1 MSLRRSSVSACVPMK
16 QFSVIARRRHPL
28 VRQIRAAESLWAAV
42 CPSDPD
48 VRTMNLLTP
57 SQQLRSTGPSR
68 RIAARIGGI
77 SLGATSVAG
86 GPALL
91 ADAQL
96 EDFVITD
103 SICDVEFDVAFGGR
117 FDSAPGELIFD
128 SRGLWKLFRNA
139 EGFCFRL
146 TTDFI
151 GTLPYKQARIAPD
164 FKSGCI
170 EMSREY
176 FAAGEPVNP
185 LEYPLDE
192 LLWIHR
198 LALGEGVEVHGCGV
212 IAPDGR
218 GLLLTGHSG
227 AGKSTSARL
236 WSRHHAARVLS
247 DDRIILRQENG
258 RIQMYGT
265 PWHGDAGIAEAAQS
279 PVDAIFVLQHGQ
291 ANELRPL
298 GAAEGAAEL
307 FARSFVPHHSHQG
320 LSSVLK
326 FFHAVTSSVPCFGF
340 SFVPDFTAVE
350 AVCRA

>member
-28 VRQIRAAESLWAAV
+28 VRQIRAAASLWAAV

-57 SQQLRSTGPSR
+57 SQPLRSTGPSR

-96 EDFVITD
+96 KDFVITD

-117 FDSAPGELIFD
+117 FDSVPGELVFD
-128 SRGLWKLFRNA
+128 SRGLWKLYRNS

-146 TTDFI
+146 TTNFI
-151 GTLPYKQARIAPD
+151 GTLPYKQAIVAPD
-164 FKSGCI
+164 FKSGRI
-170 EMSREY
+170 EISREY
-176 FAAGEPVNP
+176 FAHSHAVNP

-198 LALGEGVEVHGCGV
+198 LSMGEGVEVHGCGV
-212 IAPDGR
+212 FGPDGR
-218 GLLLTGHSG
+218 GMLLTGPPG
-227 AGKSTSARL
+227 AGKTTSSRL
-236 WSRHHAARVLS
+236 WSRHSGARVLS
-247 DDRIILRQENG
+247 DDRIILRREHD
-258 RIQMYGT
+258 RVWMYGAT
-265 PWHGDAGIAEAAQS
+265 WHGDAE
-279 PVDAIFVLQHGQ
+279 
-291 ANELRPL
+291 
-298 GAAEGAAEL
+298 
-307 FARSFVPHHSHQG
+307 
-320 LSSVLK
+320 
-326 FFHAVTSSVPCFGF
+326 
-340 SFVPDFTAVE
+340 
-350 AVCRA
+350 

>member
-1 MSLRRSSVSACVPMK
+1 MSLRKSSVSACAPMK

-57 SQQLRSTGPSR
+57 SQPLRSTGPSR

-77 SLGATSVAG
+77 SLGATTVAN

-91 ADAQL
+91 ADEQQR
-96 EDFVITD
+96 DFLITD
-103 SICDVEFDVAFGGR
+103 PICDLEFDVAFGGR
-117 FDSAPGELIFD
+117 FDSAPGELVFD
-128 SRGLWKLFRNA
+128 SRGLWKLFRNS

-151 GTLPYKQARIAPD
+151 GTLPYKQALVAPD
-164 FKSGCI
+164 FKSGRI

-176 FAAGEPVNP
+176 FAVGEPVNP

-198 LALGEGVEVHGCGV
+198 LSLGEGVEIHGCGV
-212 IAPDGR
+212 IAPEGR

-227 AGKSTSARL
+227 AGKSTSSRL
-236 WSRHHAARVLS
+236 WSRHDGARVLS
-247 DDRIILRQENG
+247 DDRIILRRERY
-258 RIQMYGT
+258 RIWMYGT
-265 PWHGDAGIAEAAQS
+265 PGTATQESPRPIARRWMEFMFSLTASAMKYGRSAAPPRQRNFS
-279 PVDAIFVLQHGQ
+279 RAVSCRITRRMPSLSFWSFSARLQI
-291 ANELRPL
+291 AFLAPN
-298 GAAEGAAEL
+298 
-307 FARSFVPHHSHQG
+307 
-320 LSSVLK
+320 
-326 FFHAVTSSVPCFGF
+326 FHL
-340 SFVPDFTAVE
+340 
-350 AVCRA
+350 CRI